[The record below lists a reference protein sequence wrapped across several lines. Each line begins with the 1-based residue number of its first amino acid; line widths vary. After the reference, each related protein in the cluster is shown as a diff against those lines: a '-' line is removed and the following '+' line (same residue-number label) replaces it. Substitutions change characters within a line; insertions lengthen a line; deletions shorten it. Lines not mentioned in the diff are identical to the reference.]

1 MPQLDLSTFTPQL
14 FWLAISFA
22 TLYLF
27 TAYVTMPRIQKI
39 LESRRL
45 HIESSIGRADELK
58 AQAGLIRQEFEAF
71 LNTARSQA
79 HDNVMHM
86 IHKVAVTSTQRKNDL
101 NSIMVDRIQSSEAQ
115 ILRRKAQALDD
126 IKNIAETV
134 AIQAVEK
141 LIDQKVDPKA
151 VGVVMNELFRQKV
164 A

>member
-27 TAYVTMPRIQKI
+27 TARVTMPRIQKI
-39 LESRRL
+39 LETRRM
-45 HIESSIGRADELK
+45 HIESSLLKADELE

-71 LNTARSQA
+71 LSTTRNQA
-79 HDNVMHM
+79 HDNVMQM
-86 IHKVAVTSTQRKNDL
+86 INKVAVTSSQRKKDL
-101 NSIMVDRIQSSEAQ
+101 NSMMVARIQSSEAH
-115 ILRRKAQALDD
+115 ILRRKTQALDD
-126 IKNIAETV
+126 IKDIAQTV
-134 AIQAVEK
+134 AAQAVEK